1 MNQSS
6 VESEAKLADLIYH
19 LVLLKKWRDE
29 HCLGES
35 QLFDDEVDMLGVIE
49 IHPGIIISNLAKYL
63 GISLS
68 TTTGKVEKLVG
79 LSYIV
84 QNSVGRKLPIY
95 LTKQGEEALSKAKLA
110 YLHQV
115 VLGPHLVDGK
125 ATSELHE
132 LLVEMNKKVLE
143 KLLDPFKPIY

>member
-1 MNQSS
+1 MNQN
-6 VESEAKLADLIYH
+6 VVDSEAKLADLIYH
-19 LVLLKKWRDE
+19 LVLLKKWRDA
-29 HCLGES
+29 HCLGEP

-49 IHPGIIISNLAKYL
+49 IYPGIIISNLAKYL

-79 LSYIV
+79 LSYV
-84 QNSVGRKLPIY
+84 TQQGKGRKLPIY
-95 LTKQGEEALSKAKLA
+95 LTKQGEEALLKAKLA

-115 VLGPHLVDGK
+115 VLGLHLVDGK
-125 ATSELHE
+125 ATSELNE

-143 KLLDPFKPIY
+143 KLLDPFKPVY